1 MKYYQTVTA
10 STSSDDEWVYY
21 DGYDREKAL
30 EQREYENA
38 HNGKGYIAEVREY
51 DIPDG
56 KTFEDLD
63 DDEVCEVLSC
73 WKVVGGYES

>member
-1 MKYYQTVTA
+1 MKFYQTITV

-21 DGYDREKAL
+21 EGYDREKAL

-38 HNGKGYIAEVREY
+38 HNGKSYIAEVREY

-56 KTFEDLD
+56 KLMEDLTP
-63 DDEVCEVLSC
+63 DEVCEVLSA
-73 WKVVGGYES
+73 WNVIEA